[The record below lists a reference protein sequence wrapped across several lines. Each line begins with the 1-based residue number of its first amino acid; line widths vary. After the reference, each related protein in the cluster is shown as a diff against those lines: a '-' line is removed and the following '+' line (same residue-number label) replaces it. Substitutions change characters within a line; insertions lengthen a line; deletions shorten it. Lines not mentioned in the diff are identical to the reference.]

1 MKKPAIPGQF
11 TSLRLFM
18 DKLLAVTMQLKMGSA
33 TVPVGAVGSRRAG
46 TAPNGIG
53 SGPRNV
59 FGQRPKTAGATPA
72 LPKAT
77 ASFRLSACL
86 KNGARLCRRPA
97 AAGETFK
104 TAGKVQGGLR
114 LVEDDTAALRHFSNR
129 LLVKIEPS
137 TMPVL
142 LRARFFDGF
151 ELGEGLLVA
160 AGGAAMQFSDHS
172 LLGALGGHDLLGAHP
187 RFFLGGLQ

>member
-33 TVPVGAVGSRRAG
+33 TVPVAAVGSRRAG

-53 SGPRNV
+53 AGPRNV

-77 ASFRLSACL
+77 ASFRLSVTPV
-86 KNGARLCRRPA
+86 GRRQDRSCRGDDSEKGDRGQGWVGRSIWLA
-97 AAGETFK
+97 EKRGQIAHEIAG
-104 TAGKVQGGLR
+104 
-114 LVEDDTAALRHFSNR
+114 
-129 LLVKIEPS
+129 
-137 TMPVL
+137 
-142 LRARFFDGF
+142 
-151 ELGEGLLVA
+151 
-160 AGGAAMQFSDHS
+160 
-172 LLGALGGHDLLGAHP
+172 
-187 RFFLGGLQ
+187 